1 MGMSE
6 NQNQG
11 LLTYVALGV
20 AAVLAAVG
28 LAMLLLRKRKPR
40 SFREDPIGALKDRGE
55 IFADKAQ
62 EATEEALTRLQETLD
77 EIRERL
83 PEVNRKRLAK
93 RRNEVNQRLANLS
106 GQAQDL
112 LKELRTN
119 AAFRR

>member
-1 MGMSE
+1 MSE

-93 RRNEVNQRLANLS
+93 RRKRKISTSETYRLTTPRPLTAPRTYWLS
-106 GQAQDL
+106 Q
-112 LKELRTN
+112 
-119 AAFRR
+119 

>member
-1 MGMSE
+1 MSE